1 MNRKCLL
8 LIPLFFSSVIITACD
23 NKPAV
28 KTTMEPE
35 VGVVTLAPS
44 SVNIKSELPGRALAF
59 EIAEIRPQ
67 VGGIIIKRNFVE
79 GDKVSK
85 GESLYQIDPAPLQAR
100 LDSAKGALAKAQAT
114 ANNVRLTLNRQS
126 ALIKSNYVSRQDY
139 DTTRSQLNEAQA
151 NVAVAKADLEQA
163 TINLRYA
170 NVTSPIDG
178 ISGKSSVTVG
188 ALVTANQENSL
199 VTVQRLDPIYVDLT
213 QSVQDFLRLK
223 EEKANGKIAQQ
234 QGKIAQQQGKIPVE
248 LMLENGKPYR
258 HTGTLEFSDPAVDE
272 TTGSVTL
279 RAIFP
284 NPEGEILPGMYV
296 TALLDE
302 GSQQNVLMVPQQG
315 ITHNE
320 QGKATALIL
329 DQENVVQLREIN
341 AVKAVGNQWLVTAG
355 LRPGD
360 RVIVSGL
367 QRIRPG
373 SKARV
378 LPSKLNTPDTVAEQ

>member
-139 DTTRSQLNEAQA
+139 DTTLSQLNEAQA

-223 EEKANGKIAQQ
+223 EEKANGQ
-234 QGKIAQQQGKIPVE
+234 IAQQQGKIPVE

-279 RAIFP
+279 RAVFP

-355 LRPGD
+355 LHPGD

-373 SKARV
+373 IKARV
-378 LPSKLNTPDTVAEQ
+378 LPSKLNTSDTVAEQ

>member
-28 KTTMEPE
+28 KNTAIEPE
-35 VGVVTLAPS
+35 VGVITLAPS
-44 SVNIKSELPGRALAF
+44 SVNIKSELPGRAVSF

-67 VGGIIIKRNFVE
+67 VGGIIIKRNFIE

-85 GESLYQIDPAPLQAR
+85 GASLYQIDPAPLQAQ
-100 LDSAKGALAKAQAT
+100 LDSAKGALAKALAT

-126 ALIKSNYVSRQDY
+126 ALLKSNYVSRQDY

-188 ALVTANQENSL
+188 ALVTANQQNAL

-213 QSVQDFLRLK
+213 QSVQGFLRLK
-223 EEKANGKIAQQ
+223 EEKAN
-234 QGKIAQQQGKIPVE
+234 GKIAQQQGKIPVE

-258 HTGTLEFSDPAVDE
+258 HTGTLEFADPAVDE

-279 RAIFP
+279 RAVFP

-315 ITHNE
+315 VTHNA
-320 QGKATALIL
+320 QGKATVLLL

-355 LRPGD
+355 LRPDD

-373 SKARV
+373 VKARV
-378 LPSKLNTPDTVAEQ
+378 LPSKLNPPDAVTKQ

>member
-28 KTTMEPE
+28 KTTREPE

-100 LDSAKGALAKAQAT
+100 LHSAKGALAKAQAT

-126 ALIKSNYVSRQDY
+126 ALIQSNYVSRQDY

-199 VTVQRLDPIYVDLT
+199 VIVQRLDPIYVDLT

-223 EEKANGKIAQQ
+223 EEKAN
-234 QGKIAQQQGKIPVE
+234 GKIAQQQGKIPVE

-279 RAIFP
+279 RAVFP

>member
-139 DTTRSQLNEAQA
+139 DTTLSQLNEAQA

-223 EEKANGKIAQQ
+223 EEKAN
-234 QGKIAQQQGKIPVE
+234 GKIAQQQGKIPVE

-373 SKARV
+373 IKARV

>member
-1 MNRKCLL
+1 MNRKRLL
-8 LIPLFFSSVIITACD
+8 LIPLFFSVAIITACD
-23 NKPAV
+23 NQPSEKNI
-28 KTTMEPE
+28 TREPE
-35 VGVVTLAPS
+35 VGIITLKPS
-44 SVNIKSELPGRALAF
+44 SVDIKSELPGRAVSF

-67 VGGIIIKRNFVE
+67 VSGIIIKRNFIE

-85 GESLYQIDPAPLQAR
+85 GESLYQIDPAPLQAK
-100 LDSAKGALAKAQAT
+100 LDAAKGALAKALST
-114 ANNVRLTLNRQS
+114 ANNLRLTFQRQS
-126 ALIKSNYVSRQDY
+126 ALLKSNYVSRQDY
-139 DTTRSQLNEAQA
+139 DTTRSQLNEADA
-151 NVAVAKADLEQA
+151 NVAVARADVEQA
-163 TINLRYA
+163 AINLHYA

-178 ISGKSSVTVG
+178 ISGTSSVTVG
-188 ALVTANQENSL
+188 ALVTANQESAL
-199 VTVQRLDPIYVDLT
+199 VTIQQLDPIYVDLT

-223 EEKANGKIAQQ
+223 EEKSSGKIAQEKGQ
-234 QGKIAQQQGKIPVE
+234 IPVE

-258 HTGTLEFSDPAVDE
+258 YTGALQFSDPAVDKV
-272 TTGSVTL
+272 TGSVTL

-284 NPEGEILPGMYV
+284 NPDGEILPGMYV

-302 GSQQNVLMVPQQG
+302 GRQQNVLMVPQQG
-315 ITHNE
+315 VTHNE

-329 DQENVVQLREIN
+329 DQKNRVQLREIN

-373 SKARV
+373 MKARV
-378 LPSKLNTPDTVAEQ
+378 LSSPSNSPDTVTEQ

>member
-28 KTTMEPE
+28 KTAMEPE

-188 ALVTANQENSL
+188 ALVTANQENAL

-223 EEKANGKIAQQ
+223 EEKANGQ
-234 QGKIAQQQGKIPVE
+234 IAQQQGKIPVE

-279 RAIFP
+279 RAVFP

-329 DQENVVQLREIN
+329 DQENVVQLREIS

-373 SKARV
+373 IKARV

>member
-199 VTVQRLDPIYVDLT
+199 VTVQRLDPNVDLT

-223 EEKANGKIAQQ
+223 EEKANGQ
-234 QGKIAQQQGKIPVE
+234 IAQQQGKIPVE

-279 RAIFP
+279 RAVFP

-373 SKARV
+373 IKARV
-378 LPSKLNTPDTVAEQ
+378 LPSKLNTSDTVAEQ

>member
-139 DTTRSQLNEAQA
+139 DTTRSQLDEAQA

-234 QGKIAQQQGKIPVE
+234 QGKIPVE

-279 RAIFP
+279 RAVFP

-302 GSQQNVLMVPQQG
+302 GSQQNVLMIPQQG

-373 SKARV
+373 IKARV

>member
-28 KTTMEPE
+28 KTAMEPE

-44 SVNIKSELPGRALAF
+44 SVNIKSELPGRAVSF

-67 VGGIIIKRNFVE
+67 VGGIIIKRNFIE

-100 LDSAKGALAKAQAT
+100 LDAARGALAKAQAT

-139 DTTRSQLNEAQA
+139 DTTRSQLNEAEA

-170 NVTSPIDG
+170 NVTSPIEG

-188 ALVTANQENSL
+188 ALVTANQGNAL

-223 EEKANGKIAQQ
+223 EEKASEKIAQQ
-234 QGKIAQQQGKIPVE
+234 KGKIPVE

-258 HTGTLEFSDPAVDE
+258 YTGTLEFSDPAVDE

-279 RAIFP
+279 RAVFP

-315 ITHNE
+315 ITHNA

-341 AVKAVGNQWLVTAG
+341 AVKAVGNQWLVTTG
-355 LRPGD
+355 LHPGD

-373 SKARV
+373 IKAKI
-378 LPSKLNTPDTVAEQ
+378 LAAKPNTPDTVTEQ

>member
-28 KTTMEPE
+28 KTAMEPE

-44 SVNIKSELPGRALAF
+44 SVNIKSELPGRAVSF

-67 VGGIIIKRNFVE
+67 VGGIIIKRNFIE

-100 LDSAKGALAKAQAT
+100 LDAARGALAKAQAT

-139 DTTRSQLNEAQA
+139 DTTRSQLNEAEA

-170 NVTSPIDG
+170 NVTSPIEG

-188 ALVTANQENSL
+188 ALVTANQGNAL

-223 EEKANGKIAQQ
+223 EEKASGKIAQQ
-234 QGKIAQQQGKIPVE
+234 KGKIPVE

-258 HTGTLEFSDPAVDE
+258 YTGTLEFSDPAVDE

-279 RAIFP
+279 RAVFP
-284 NPEGEILPGMYV
+284 NPQGEILPGMYV

-302 GSQQNVLMVPQQG
+302 GNQQNVLMVPQQG
-315 ITHNE
+315 ITHNA

-341 AVKAVGNQWLVTAG
+341 AVKAVGNQWLVTTG
-355 LRPGD
+355 LHPGD

-373 SKARV
+373 IKARI
-378 LPSKLNTPDTVAEQ
+378 LAAKPNTPDTVTEQ

>member
-28 KTTMEPE
+28 KTAMEPE

-44 SVNIKSELPGRALAF
+44 SVNIKSELPGRAVSF

-67 VGGIIIKRNFVE
+67 VGGIIIKRNFIE

-100 LDSAKGALAKAQAT
+100 LDAARGALAKAQAT

-139 DTTRSQLNEAQA
+139 DTTRSQLNEAEA

-170 NVTSPIDG
+170 NVTSPIEG

-188 ALVTANQENSL
+188 ALVTANQGNAL

-223 EEKANGKIAQQ
+223 EEKASGKIAQQ
-234 QGKIAQQQGKIPVE
+234 KGKIPVE

-258 HTGTLEFSDPAVDE
+258 YTGTLEFSDPAVDE

-279 RAIFP
+279 RAVFP

-341 AVKAVGNQWLVTAG
+341 AVKAVGNQWLVTTG
-355 LRPGD
+355 LHPGD

-373 SKARV
+373 IKAKI
-378 LPSKLNTPDTVAEQ
+378 LAAKPNTPDTATEQ

>member
-223 EEKANGKIAQQ
+223 EEKANGQ
-234 QGKIAQQQGKIPVE
+234 IAQQQGKIPVE

-279 RAIFP
+279 RAVFP

-355 LRPGD
+355 LHPGD

-373 SKARV
+373 IKARV

>member
-139 DTTRSQLNEAQA
+139 DTTLSQLNEAQA

-223 EEKANGKIAQQ
+223 EEKAN
-234 QGKIAQQQGKIPVE
+234 GKIAQQQGKIPVE

>member
-126 ALIKSNYVSRQDY
+126 ALIQSNYVSRQDY

-234 QGKIAQQQGKIPVE
+234 QGKIPVE

-258 HTGTLEFSDPAVDE
+258 HTGTLQFSDPAVDE

-378 LPSKLNTPDTVAEQ
+378 LPSKLSTPDTVAEQ

>member
-1 MNRKCLL
+1 NRKCLL

-234 QGKIAQQQGKIPVE
+234 QGKIPVE

-329 DQENVVQLREIN
+329 DQENVGQLREIN

-367 QRIRPG
+367 QRNRPG

-378 LPSKLNTPDTVAEQ
+378 LPSKLSTPDTVAEQ

>member
-8 LIPLFFSSVIITACD
+8 LIPLFFSSIIITACD

-28 KTTMEPE
+28 KTAMEPE

-188 ALVTANQENSL
+188 ALVTANQQNAL

-223 EEKANGKIAQQ
+223 EEKANGQ
-234 QGKIAQQQGKIPVE
+234 IAQQQGKIPVE

-279 RAIFP
+279 RAVFP

-373 SKARV
+373 IKARV

>member
-28 KTTMEPE
+28 KTAMEPE

-67 VGGIIIKRNFVE
+67 VSGIITKRNFVE

-188 ALVTANQENSL
+188 TLVTANQENAL

-223 EEKANGKIAQQ
+223 EEKANGQ
-234 QGKIAQQQGKIPVE
+234 IAQQQGKIPVE

-279 RAIFP
+279 RAVFP

-373 SKARV
+373 IKARV
-378 LPSKLNTPDTVAEQ
+378 LPSKLNTSDTVAEQ

>member
-8 LIPLFFSSVIITACD
+8 LIPLFFSSIIITACD

-28 KTTMEPE
+28 KTAMEPE

-163 TINLRYA
+163 TINHRYA

-188 ALVTANQENSL
+188 ALVTANQENAL

-223 EEKANGKIAQQ
+223 EEKANGQ
-234 QGKIAQQQGKIPVE
+234 IAQQQGKIPVE

-279 RAIFP
+279 RAVFP

-373 SKARV
+373 IKARV

>member
-139 DTTRSQLNEAQA
+139 DTTLSQLNEAQA

-234 QGKIAQQQGKIPVE
+234 QGKIPVE

-279 RAIFP
+279 RAVFP

-302 GSQQNVLMVPQQG
+302 GSQQNVLMVM
-315 ITHNE
+315 
-320 QGKATALIL
+320 
-329 DQENVVQLREIN
+329 
-341 AVKAVGNQWLVTAG
+341 
-355 LRPGD
+355 
-360 RVIVSGL
+360 
-367 QRIRPG
+367 
-373 SKARV
+373 
-378 LPSKLNTPDTVAEQ
+378 LPTY

>member
-28 KTTMEPE
+28 KTTIEPE
-35 VGVVTLAPS
+35 VGVITLVPS

-139 DTTRSQLNEAQA
+139 DTTLSQLNEAQA

-234 QGKIAQQQGKIPVE
+234 QGRIPVE

-279 RAIFP
+279 RAVFP

>member
-1 MNRKCLL
+1 MNRKCLV

-28 KTTMEPE
+28 KTPSMEPE

-44 SVNIKSELPGRALAF
+44 SVNIKSELPGRAVSF

-67 VGGIIIKRNFVE
+67 VGGIIIKRNFIE

-100 LDSAKGALAKAQAT
+100 LDAARGALAKAQAT

-139 DTTRSQLNEAQA
+139 DTTRSQLNEAEA

-170 NVTSPIDG
+170 NVTSPIEG

-188 ALVTANQENSL
+188 ALVTANQGNAL

-223 EEKANGKIAQQ
+223 EEKASGKIAQQ
-234 QGKIAQQQGKIPVE
+234 KGKIPVE

-258 HTGTLEFSDPAVDE
+258 YTGTLEFSDPAVDE

-279 RAIFP
+279 RAVFP
-284 NPEGEILPGMYV
+284 NPQGEILPGMYV

-302 GSQQNVLMVPQQG
+302 GNQQNVLMVPQQG
-315 ITHNE
+315 ITHNA

-341 AVKAVGNQWLVTAG
+341 AVKAVGNQWLVTTG
-355 LRPGD
+355 LHPGD

-373 SKARV
+373 IKARI
-378 LPSKLNTPDTVAEQ
+378 LAAKPNTPDTVTEQ

>member
-8 LIPLFFSSVIITACD
+8 LIPLFFSSIIITACD

-28 KTTMEPE
+28 KTAMEPE

-139 DTTRSQLNEAQA
+139 DTTRTQLNEAQA

-234 QGKIAQQQGKIPVE
+234 QGKIPVE

-279 RAIFP
+279 RAVFP

>member
-139 DTTRSQLNEAQA
+139 DTTLSQLNEAQA

-234 QGKIAQQQGKIPVE
+234 QGKIPVE

-279 RAIFP
+279 RAVFP

-367 QRIRPG
+367 QRIRLG
-373 SKARV
+373 IKARV

>member
-139 DTTRSQLNEAQA
+139 DTTRTQLNEAQA

-188 ALVTANQENSL
+188 ALVTANQENAL

-223 EEKANGKIAQQ
+223 EEKANGQ
-234 QGKIAQQQGKIPVE
+234 IAQQQGKIPVE

-279 RAIFP
+279 RAVFP

-320 QGKATALIL
+320 QGKATTLIL

-373 SKARV
+373 IKARV

>member
-28 KTTMEPE
+28 KTAMEPE

-188 ALVTANQENSL
+188 ALVTANQENAL

-223 EEKANGKIAQQ
+223 EEKANGQ
-234 QGKIAQQQGKIPVE
+234 IAQQQGKIPVE

-279 RAIFP
+279 RAVFP

-355 LRPGD
+355 LHPGD

-373 SKARV
+373 IKARA

>member
-28 KTTMEPE
+28 KTAMEPE

-44 SVNIKSELPGRALAF
+44 SVNIKSELPGRAVSF

-67 VGGIIIKRNFVE
+67 VGGIIIKRNFIE

-100 LDSAKGALAKAQAT
+100 LDAARGALTKAQAT

-139 DTTRSQLNEAQA
+139 DTTRSQLNEAEA

-170 NVTSPIDG
+170 NVTSPIEG

-188 ALVTANQENSL
+188 ALVTANQGNAL

-223 EEKANGKIAQQ
+223 EEKASGKIAQQ
-234 QGKIAQQQGKIPVE
+234 KGKIPVE

-258 HTGTLEFSDPAVDE
+258 YTGTLEFSDPAVDE

-279 RAIFP
+279 RAVFP

-315 ITHNE
+315 ITHND

-341 AVKAVGNQWLVTAG
+341 AVKAVGNQWLVTTG
-355 LRPGD
+355 LHPGD

-373 SKARV
+373 IKAKI
-378 LPSKLNTPDTVAEQ
+378 LAAKPNTPDTVTEQ

>member
-28 KTTMEPE
+28 KTAMEPE

-188 ALVTANQENSL
+188 ALVTANQENAL

-223 EEKANGKIAQQ
+223 EEKAN
-234 QGKIAQQQGKIPVE
+234 GKIAQQQGKIPVE

-279 RAIFP
+279 RAVFP

-373 SKARV
+373 IKARV

>member
-28 KTTMEPE
+28 KTAMEPE

-114 ANNVRLTLNRQS
+114 ANNIRLTLNRQS

-188 ALVTANQENSL
+188 ALVTANQENAL

-223 EEKANGKIAQQ
+223 EEKANGQ
-234 QGKIAQQQGKIPVE
+234 IAQQQGKIPVE

-279 RAIFP
+279 RAVFP

-373 SKARV
+373 IKARV

>member
-1 MNRKCLL
+1 MNRKYLL

-28 KTTMEPE
+28 KTAMEPE

-188 ALVTANQENSL
+188 ALVTANQENAL

-223 EEKANGKIAQQ
+223 EEKANGQ
-234 QGKIAQQQGKIPVE
+234 IAQQQGKIPVE

-258 HTGTLEFSDPAVDE
+258 HTGTLEFSDPSVDE
-272 TTGSVTL
+272 ITGSVTL
-279 RAIFP
+279 RAVFP

-355 LRPGD
+355 LHPGD

-373 SKARV
+373 IKARV

>member
-8 LIPLFFSSVIITACD
+8 LILLFFSSVIITACD

-234 QGKIAQQQGKIPVE
+234 QGKIPVE

-279 RAIFP
+279 RAVFP

>member
-1 MNRKCLL
+1 MNRKYLL
-8 LIPLFFSSVIITACD
+8 LIPLFFSSIIITACD

-28 KTTMEPE
+28 KTAMEPE

-188 ALVTANQENSL
+188 ALVTANQENAL

-223 EEKANGKIAQQ
+223 EEKANGQ
-234 QGKIAQQQGKIPVE
+234 IAQQQGKIPVE

-279 RAIFP
+279 RAVFP

-355 LRPGD
+355 FRPGD

-373 SKARV
+373 IKARV

>member
-114 ANNVRLTLNRQS
+114 ANNIRLTLNRQS

-188 ALVTANQENSL
+188 ALVTANQENAL
-199 VTVQRLDPIYVDLT
+199 VSVQRLDPIYVDLT

-223 EEKANGKIAQQ
+223 EEKANGQ
-234 QGKIAQQQGKIPVE
+234 IAQQQGKIPVE

-279 RAIFP
+279 RAVFP

-355 LRPGD
+355 LHPGD

-373 SKARV
+373 IKARV

>member
-8 LIPLFFSSVIITACD
+8 LIPLFFSSAIITACD

-28 KTTMEPE
+28 KTTAMAPE

-44 SVNIKSELPGRALAF
+44 SVNIKSELPGRAVSF

-67 VGGIIIKRNFVE
+67 VGGIIIKRNFIE

-100 LDSAKGALAKAQAT
+100 LDSAKGALAKAMAT
-114 ANNVRLTLNRQS
+114 ANNIRLTLNRQS

-151 NVAVAKADLEQA
+151 NVAVSKAELEQA

-170 NVTSPIDG
+170 NVTSPIEG

-188 ALVTANQENSL
+188 ALVTANQENAL

-223 EEKANGKIAQQ
+223 EEKANGQ
-234 QGKIAQQQGKIPVE
+234 IAQQQGKIPVE

-279 RAIFP
+279 RAVFP

-329 DQENVVQLREIN
+329 DPENVVQLREIN

-373 SKARV
+373 IKARV
-378 LPSKLNTPDTVAEQ
+378 LPSKLNTPDAVTEQ

>member
-139 DTTRSQLNEAQA
+139 DTTLSQLNEAQA

-234 QGKIAQQQGKIPVE
+234 QGTIPVE

-279 RAIFP
+279 RAVFP

-373 SKARV
+373 IKARV

>member
-28 KTTMEPE
+28 KTAMEPE

-188 ALVTANQENSL
+188 ALVTANQENAL

-223 EEKANGKIAQQ
+223 EEKANGQ
-234 QGKIAQQQGKIPVE
+234 IAQQQGKIPVE

-279 RAIFP
+279 RAVFP

-355 LRPGD
+355 LHSGD

-373 SKARV
+373 IKARV
-378 LPSKLNTPDTVAEQ
+378 LPSKLNTSDTVAEQ

>member
-67 VGGIIIKRNFVE
+67 VSGIIIKRNFVE

-188 ALVTANQENSL
+188 ALVTANQENAL

-223 EEKANGKIAQQ
+223 EEKANGQ
-234 QGKIAQQQGKIPVE
+234 IAQQQGKIPVE

-279 RAIFP
+279 RAVFP

-373 SKARV
+373 IKARV

>member
-28 KTTMEPE
+28 KTPSMEPE

-44 SVNIKSELPGRALAF
+44 SVNIKSELPGRAVSF

-67 VGGIIIKRNFVE
+67 VGGIIIKRNFIE

-100 LDSAKGALAKAQAT
+100 LDAARGALAKAQAT

-139 DTTRSQLNEAQA
+139 DTTRSQLYEAEA

-170 NVTSPIDG
+170 NVTSPIEG

-188 ALVTANQENSL
+188 ALVTANQGNAL

-223 EEKANGKIAQQ
+223 EEKASGKIAQQ
-234 QGKIAQQQGKIPVE
+234 KGKIPVE

-258 HTGTLEFSDPAVDE
+258 YTGTLEFSDPAVDE

-279 RAIFP
+279 RAVFP
-284 NPEGEILPGMYV
+284 NPQGEILPGMYV

-302 GSQQNVLMVPQQG
+302 GNQQNVLMVPQQG
-315 ITHNE
+315 ITHNA

-341 AVKAVGNQWLVTAG
+341 AVKAVGNQWLVTTG
-355 LRPGD
+355 LHPGD

-373 SKARV
+373 IKARI
-378 LPSKLNTPDTVAEQ
+378 LAAKPNTPDTVTEQ